1 MKVIRVF
8 SFFLSVFAVSKP
20 VFYIAYENMW
30 LKSVA
35 SRNSYY
41 EQQVNKNADKFKKKA
56 DDSDDD
62 FDKIFGD
69 GSELIELDF

>member
-1 MKVIRVF
+1 
-8 SFFLSVFAVSKP
+8 
-20 VFYIAYENMW
+20 MW
-30 LKSVA
+30 LESVA

-41 EQQVNKNADKFKKKA
+41 EQQVNKNADEFKKKA
-56 DDSDDD
+56 DETEDD